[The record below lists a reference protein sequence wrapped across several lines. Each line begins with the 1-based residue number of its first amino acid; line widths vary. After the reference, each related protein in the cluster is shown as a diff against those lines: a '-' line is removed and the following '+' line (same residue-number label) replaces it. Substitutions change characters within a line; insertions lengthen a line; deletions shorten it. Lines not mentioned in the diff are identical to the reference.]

1 MEQKKSIFITG
12 AASGIGRET
21 ALFFAKKGWF
31 VGIYD
36 VNEAGLKSLQT
47 EIGDENCYL
56 GVMDVLD
63 LQRVEEEM
71 IAFATKTDGKM
82 EVLFNCAGILRMG
95 FNETISIADQHLVV
109 DINIKGILN
118 CIHYALPILKATP
131 GAHVINMAS
140 TSVVYGVPELAVYSA
155 TKHAICALTEALDI
169 EFEKYDITISDII
182 TPYVRTPMVTDA
194 PVKAFSIE
202 KLGIN
207 VEPIQVAETVWKAA
221 HGRKL
226 HWKIQFL
233 TFVLLFTFWLLPFAK
248 RFITKILTIPPG
260 K

>member
-21 ALFFAKKGWF
+21 ALFFSKKGWF
-31 VGIYD
+31 IGIYD

-47 EIGDENCYL
+47 EIGEGNCCL

-63 LQRVEEEM
+63 LPRVEEE
-71 IAFATKTDGKM
+71 IKAFASKTDGKM
-82 EVLFNCAGILRMG
+82 DALFNCAGILKMG
-95 FNETISIADQHLVV
+95 FNETIDIADQHLIV
-109 DINIKGILN
+109 DINIKGMLN
-118 CIHYALPILKATP
+118 CIHFALPILKATP
-131 GAHVINMAS
+131 NAHIINMAS
-140 TSVVYGVPELAVYSA
+140 TSAVYGIPDLAVYSA
-155 TKHAICALTEALDI
+155 TKHAVCALTEALDI
-169 EFEKYDITISDII
+169 ELEKYDITLSDII

-194 PVKAFSIE
+194 PVKAFSID

-207 VEPIQVAETVWKAA
+207 VEPIEVAETVWKAA
-221 HGRKL
+221 HGKKL

-233 TFVLLFTFWLLPFAK
+233 TFVLLFMFWLLPFAK
-248 RFITKILTIPPG
+248 RFITKTLTIPPG